1 MAWASFSFSAFLV
14 AFLVLVSLFTV
25 GDVWKLVTSIGW
37 VWTVGLEIGVLCFK
51 LVISSVV
58 EDMVIIML
66 EDMYLIKGE
75 GMVLSVLSMVDD
87 QNIWKIKC

>member
-1 MAWASFSFSAFLV
+1 M
-14 AFLVLVSLFTV
+14 
-25 GDVWKLVTSIGW
+25 TSIGW

-51 LVISSVV
+51 LVISY
-58 EDMVIIML
+58 MVIIML

-75 GMVLSVLSMVDD
+75 GMLLSVLSMVDD